1 MYAMP
6 SSSCFDASSA
16 CLALS
21 LTSSVSGSSGCT
33 ARTSS
38 AGEVPSLAAIEMLS
52 NWPSRSST
60 RCAVSRSHAAMVP
73 KPSES
78 TSPYDTVPL
87 MR

>member
-6 SSSCFDASSA
+6 LSISADASSA

-21 LTSSVSGSSGCT
+21 LTSSVSGTSGRT

-38 AGEVPSLAAIEMLS
+38 AGDVPSFAAIEMRVELALAVEHA
-52 NWPSRSST
+52 PARSR
-60 RCAVSRSHAAMVP
+60 RSQTAMLP

-78 TSPYDTVPL
+78 TSP
-87 MR
+87 